1 MEEWRDVKGYEGYYM
16 VSSTGNV
23 KSLDREV
30 SRRDGFIAK
39 IKGGDMSIHKA
50 RNGYMMVSLSANGET
65 KEHLVHRLV
74 ASAFIE
80 NCNRQPEVNHKN
92 HIRSDNRVSNLEW
105 CSHLGNMVDS
115 ALFHNGNYKDSHN
128 ENNTNKC
135 IDCGMEVKYG
145 STRCRECEGK
155 YRASKNKNSLSK
167 ESIINSLKKH
177 NGNFTRASKEFGMTD
192 NALRKWCKKYGLPTH
207 SKEWK
212 QGGHN

>member
-1 MEEWRDVKGYEGYYM
+1 MEEWRDINGYEGYYM
-16 VSSTGNV
+16 VSSNGNI
-23 KSLDREV
+23 KSLAREV
-30 SRRDGFIAK
+30 TRKDGVK
-39 IKGGDMSIHKA
+39 VRVKGGDMSIHKA

-177 NGNFTRASKEFGMTD
+177 NGNFTRASKEFGMAD

-212 QGGHN
+212 N